1 VKGVEAM
8 RRDANIA
15 FLDSIS
21 RLKIDA
27 KAAKR
32 MNHPYALRIGI
43 NLKPSQM
50 AEILMQFV
58 PDKDR
63 PKRPWTRKAI
73 WQWEKAHCGRYS
85 LARYGTSVKAREAY
99 RALIITVIEQSSGG
113 RLTARVA
120 MTGPHAR
127 RWKVTPIKTKG
138 IK

>member
-1 VKGVEAM
+1 M
-8 RRDANIA
+8 SRDANKA

-27 KAAKR
+27 KSAKR
-32 MNHPYALRIGI
+32 MNHPCAVRIGI
-43 NLKPSQM
+43 NLTPTQM

-63 PKRPWTRKAI
+63 PHRPWSRKAI

-85 LARYGTSVKAREAY
+85 MARYGVSAKAREAY

-120 MTGPHAR
+120 MTGQHAR
-127 RWKVTPIKTKG
+127 KWKVTPIKAKG
-138 IK
+138 AK